1 MTHVRFRAALVATRV
16 PSDRHLAS
24 AGIIANNGTR
34 IVSAVEKFGIG
45 LSELRWGQSLPHY
58 FNRCVVLLHCVGSI
72 MSIVLMRCIS
82 RSVVT
87 L

>member
-1 MTHVRFRAALVATRV
+1 MTHVRSRAALCWRV
-16 PSDRHLAS
+16 PSDRHSAS

-72 MSIVLMRCIS
+72 VSIVLMRCLF